1 MTPARSMPAMT
12 AGSPMPMGASWTGDG
27 VNFALFS
34 ANADAVQLC
43 LFDVS
48 GRREL
53 ARIPLPGRTG
63 DVWHGFLPGVGPGLV
78 YGYRVHGRY
87 APRQGHRFNKHKL
100 LLDPYARGL
109 VGELRYGSEIYGF
122 SRGAAEA
129 WRQDIS
135 DSASSVPKARVTDPH
150 AFDWRGDRP
159 PRTPLD
165 QTVIYELHV
174 KGFTRLHP
182 DVPPHLRGTY
192 LGLAQPAVL
201 QYLVDLGITAV
212 ELMPVQQFITEPH
225 LHERGLMNY
234 WGYNTLAFFA
244 PHAGYALADPV
255 REFRELVRAMHGAGL
270 EVILDVVFN
279 HTAEGGDGGPTLAM
293 RGIDNLSYYRLAPQD
308 LRHNINW
315 TGCGNTL
322 NMDHPDVLRMVL
334 DCLRYWVSEMHV
346 DGFRFDLATT
356 LGRQGEDF
364 EREGRFFTA
373 IHQDPVLAGVKL
385 IAEPWDL
392 GPDGYRLGSFPRDW
406 AEWNDRF
413 RDAVRGYWRGDPAV
427 VPRLAERL
435 AGSSDLFELGGRGP
449 PESINYVACHDGF
462 TLRDAVSY
470 ARKHNEANGEEN
482 QDGDDHAVSW
492 NNGVEGPTEDEE
504 IIQLRYRQQRNLLAT
519 LLLAQGVPML
529 QAGDE
534 FGRTQ
539 RGNNNAYCQDNEISW
554 VDWRLLRS
562 NAQLLDFVRQ
572 LLRIRANNAVFRRQ
586 SFLAGVRREEGR
598 FKDVAW
604 LKPDGAELLERDWHE
619 PHLRAFGM
627 LLDSTGLPHTQL
639 DPDVGD
645 SFLVLFNASAAPV
658 EFTLPAPITSQVWEV
673 ALDTS
678 QDALTVPAEGYRQG
692 HGYRLD
698 RHSLALLVDH
708 GRSRAPG

>member
-1 MTPARSMPAMT
+1 MSPARARPGMLTGRPL
-12 AGSPMPMGASWTGDG
+12 PLGASWTGDG

-34 ANADAVQLC
+34 AHAEAVYLC
-43 LFDVS
+43 LFDAA

-53 ARIPLPGRTG
+53 ARIPLPGKTG
-63 DVWHGFLPGVGPGLV
+63 DTWHGFLPGAGPGLV

-100 LLDPYARGL
+100 LLDPHARAL

-122 SRGAAEA
+122 SRGAAEE

-135 DSASSVPKARVTDPH
+135 ESASSVPKARVVDPQ

-159 PRTPLD
+159 PATPLD
-165 QTVIYELHV
+165 RTVIYELHTR
-174 KGFTRLHP
+174 GFTRLHP
-182 DVPPHLRGTY
+182 DVPAHLRGTF

-201 QYLVDLGITAV
+201 DYLVGLGVTAV
-212 ELMPVQQFITEPH
+212 ELLPVQQFITEPH
-225 LHERGLMNY
+225 LHERGLGNY

-244 PHAGYALADPV
+244 PHDGYALADPV
-255 REFRELVRAMHGAGL
+255 REFREMVRTMHDRGL

-279 HTAEGGDGGPTLAM
+279 HTAEGGEDGPTLSM
-293 RGIDNLSYYRLAPQD
+293 RGIDNLCYYRLDPHD
-308 LRHNINW
+308 LRQNINW

-322 NMDHPDVLRMVL
+322 NIDHPEVLRLVL
-334 DCLRYWVSEMHV
+334 DCLRYWVAEMHV

-356 LGRQGEDF
+356 LGR
-364 EREGRFFTA
+364 EGARFRRDARFFTA
-373 IHQDPVLAGVKL
+373 LEEDPVLAEVKL

-392 GPDGYRLGSFPRDW
+392 GPDGYQLGAFPRRW

-413 RDAVRGYWRGDPAV
+413 RDTVRRYWRGDPAV
-427 VPRLAERL
+427 VPQLAERL
-435 AGSSDLFELGGRGP
+435 AGSSDLFRLGGRGP

-470 ARKHNEANGEEN
+470 ARKHNEPNEEDN
-482 QDGDDHAVSW
+482 LDGHKHAVSW
-492 NNGVEGPTEDEE
+492 NHGVEGPTDDEE
-504 IIQLRYRQQRNLLAT
+504 IIRLRYRQQRNLLAT

-539 RGNNNAYCQDNEISW
+539 RGNNNAYCQDNEVSW
-554 VDWRLLRS
+554 VDWRLARS
-562 NAQLLDFVRQ
+562 NQALLEFVRR
-572 LLRIRANNAVFRRQ
+572 LLRIRADNAVFRRQ
-586 SFLAGVRREEGR
+586 GFLAGVRREAGR
-598 FKDVAW
+598 FKDVTW
-604 LKPDGAELLERDWHE
+604 LKADGTELDGPDWRDPELH
-619 PHLRAFGM
+619 AFAM
-627 LLDSTGLPHTQL
+627 LLDSTGLPHTQF

-645 SFLVLFNASAAPV
+645 SFLVLFNSSAAPA

-678 QDALTVPAEGYRQG
+678 QEAVTVPASGYRQG
-692 HGYRLD
+692 HGYLLD
-698 RHSLALLVDH
+698 QYSLALLVDH
-708 GRSRAPG
+708 G